1 MTDPVSAVTLP
12 PVSPARD
19 LRHRLLVVG
28 AGARGTNYASIASA
42 SDKAVISAVVEP
54 DPERRSAFA
63 TRFGLAEDRIYANWE
78 EVVRGPRIAD
88 AAVITTP
95 DDAHVEPAVAFADA
109 GYHLLLEK
117 PMASTEALSLRI
129 VEAVERNGVLM
140 QICHVL
146 RYSDYTQRV
155 KAVIDQGTI
164 GRIVSVEHLEPIGWW
179 HFAHSY
185 VRGNW
190 RSEEASS
197 PMILAKSS
205 HDLDWLVYITGQPV
219 TKISS
224 FGGLH
229 HFTPANKPAGAAD
242 RCLDCPLVSTCA
254 YSAPTIYTRFIGDPV
269 GEKWPLSVVTPDI
282 TEAGVLRALAE
293 GPYGECVY
301 NGQNDVADH
310 QVVNM
315 ELADGATI
323 SFTVTAFTE
332 LDFRKT
338 RIFGTHG
345 SIEGDGRSIVVTDFR
360 TAETTTINVA
370 SDGGASA
377 ADGHG
382 GADTA
387 LVQHFL
393 TLLDEPDHDAA
404 KEHAR
409 ASLYSHRLAWA
420 AEESRRR
427 AAVVSLD
434 ASTGLVTDR

>member
-1 MTDPVSAVTLP
+1 MTDLDLLIDAPAVVSTPLT
-12 PVSPARD
+12 
-19 LRHRLLVVG
+19 HRLIVVG
-28 AGARGTNYASIASA
+28 AGSRGTNYAAIAAA
-42 SDKAVISAVVEP
+42 SGRAVVAAVVEP
-54 DPERRSAFA
+54 DAERRRVFVE
-63 TRFGLAEDRIYANWE
+63 RFGIAPSAVYERWTDVIH
-78 EVVRGPRIAD
+78 GPRVAD
-88 AAVITTP
+88 AALIATP
-95 DDAHVEPAVAFADA
+95 DDAHVEPAIAFADA

-117 PMASTEALSLRI
+117 PMAPTEEQSARI
-129 VEAVERNGVLM
+129 VDAADRNGVLL
-140 QICHVL
+140 QVCHVL
-146 RYSDYTQRV
+146 RYSEYTHQV
-155 KAVIDQGTI
+155 KKIVDSGQI
-164 GRIVSVEHLEPIGWW
+164 GRIVSIEHLEPIGWW

-190 RSEEASS
+190 RSEHSSS

-205 HDLDWLVYITGQPV
+205 HDLDWLSHVVGQPV

-224 FGGLH
+224 FGGLY
-229 HFTPANKPAGAAD
+229 HFTPGNKPDGAAD

-254 YSAPTIYTRFIGDPV
+254 YSAPRIYSRFIGDPV
-269 GEKWPLSVVTPDI
+269 GEKWPLAVLTTDI
-282 TEAGVLRALAE
+282 TAAGVDHALRT

-310 QVVNM
+310 QVVNL
-315 ELADGATI
+315 ELRDGATI

-338 RIFGTHG
+338 RIFGTFG

-360 TAETTTINVA
+360 TAETSVREVEL
-370 SDGGASA
+370 DGGASA

-387 LVQHFL
+387 LIEHFL
-393 TLLDEPDHDAA
+393 TLLDVPDRAAA
-404 KEHAR
+404 KQHAQ

-427 AAVVSLD
+427 GAVVSLD
-434 ASTGLVTDR
+434 ESTGLVTD